1 MNTQKKILKKL
12 LEKYYSS
19 KSFTEN
25 SERAKPALS
34 LNDINNLVK
43 GEKEWEQYGG
53 NNPSTNLP
61 DFIDKINNILENMEK
76 DGYVILKK
84 DKKNP
89 DLYSRIYLNKDSIP
103 NICKYLG
110 INSRE
115 DEEEKIKDVLKHY
128 ENNILLSDYVKD
140 QYNIMAKHQVV
151 KYAYVKGQLNI
162 SRLDNILKGVDAVL
176 SQMKEIY
183 IKTLS
188 SKLYGDSKI
197 MDSILEPICD
207 IIIAYSKTEEYK
219 NVEKSTDILPFFN
232 IIKSPGYV
240 YFKGYGSIKF
250 INGEEYRLFGNMLGL
265 LSTDL
270 MYIRHI
276 HINNKKVITVENLTT
291 FYDENEDDFYVYLG
305 GYHNTVRCTLLKK
318 IYNDNPKLEYR
329 HFGDIDSGGF
339 YIFRRLKEQTQ
350 IPFIPYNMDIDSLKK
365 NEQYWKILTANDR
378 QRLTNI
384 LKEKDMELFHPTV
397 SFMLDNNCKLEQEV
411 FAL

>member
-183 IKTLS
+183 IVF
-188 SKLYGDSKI
+188 KI
-197 MDSILEPICD
+197 I
-207 IIIAYSKTEEYK
+207 
-219 NVEKSTDILPFFN
+219 
-232 IIKSPGYV
+232 
-240 YFKGYGSIKF
+240 
-250 INGEEYRLFGNMLGL
+250 
-265 LSTDL
+265 
-270 MYIRHI
+270 
-276 HINNKKVITVENLTT
+276 
-291 FYDENEDDFYVYLG
+291 
-305 GYHNTVRCTLLKK
+305 
-318 IYNDNPKLEYR
+318 
-329 HFGDIDSGGF
+329 
-339 YIFRRLKEQTQ
+339 
-350 IPFIPYNMDIDSLKK
+350 
-365 NEQYWKILTANDR
+365 W
-378 QRLTNI
+378 
-384 LKEKDMELFHPTV
+384 
-397 SFMLDNNCKLEQEV
+397 
-411 FAL
+411 